1 MRTKYM
7 LDDRQLISERLGI
20 ALLVLSYVVICC
32 VSSLYVSS
40 VFYMFRLAYDPAR
53 VFSAGVAVAVF
64 APVALLFA
72 FARFSFGYFTGFYF
86 LSMIVGYIWL
96 SFFSSHSYDRQPAL
110 LSAAVSAVV
119 FLLPA
124 LFITSPIRQI
134 VAMSLRTFDRLLM
147 LIFLLCLVTAAVGA
161 SYNFHFADVEE
172 VSDLRTDAFP
182 AILKYLITIT
192 SSSMLPFLFASFLAR
207 RNLWGA
213 GTVLL
218 LLLFYYPIVLSKVAF
233 FAPAW
238 LVVMALSARVCG
250 AKITVILSLLIPAMI
265 GVILI
270 FLLNRQVLLYETAMF
285 YFRIVNFRMMAI
297 PSIAMDVYSDFFSK
311 HQLTYFCQM
320 WVLKPFIGCAYQDPL
335 SILMSKNYPFGGN
348 FNASLFATEGVASVG
363 FLLAPLSAFAAG
375 LVIALGNRLSAG
387 LPPSFILVSGAIV
400 AQVLLNIP
408 LSTVLLTHGAG
419 FLFLLW
425 YITPRGM
432 FEQEHEGK
440 QALQPS
446 PRRRSLG

>member
-1 MRTKYM
+1 MF
-7 LDDRQLISERLGI
+7 DSQLPSERLGM
-20 ALLVLSYVVICC
+20 ALLILSYVVICC
-32 VSSLYVSS
+32 LSSLYVAQI
-40 VFYMFRLAYDPAR
+40 FYMFRLGYDPAP
-53 VFSAGVAVAVF
+53 VFSAAVAVAVF

-96 SFFSSHSYDRQPAL
+96 SFFSTHNYDRRPAL
-110 LSAAVSAVV
+110 LSAAVSVV
-119 FLLPA
+119 CFLLPA
-124 LFITSPIRQI
+124 LLITSPIRQI
-134 VAMSLRTFDRLLM
+134 GAMSLRTFDRLLM
-147 LIFLLCLVTAAVGA
+147 LIFLLCLVTAAAGA
-161 SYNFHFADVEE
+161 SYNFQLADVEE

-207 RNLWGA
+207 RNLWLAGA
-213 GTVLL
+213 ALI
-218 LLLFYYPIVLSKVAF
+218 LLLFYYPIVVSKVAF

-238 LVVMALSARVCG
+238 LLVMALSARVFG
-250 AKITVILSLLIPAMI
+250 AKLTVILSLLIPATI

-270 FLLNRQVLLYETAMF
+270 FLLNKQILLYDTAMF

-311 HQLTYFCQM
+311 HELTHFCQI
-320 WVLKPFIGCAYQDPL
+320 WLLKPFIGCAYQDPL
-335 SILMSKNYPFGGN
+335 SVVMNRSYSFGGN
-348 FNASLFATEGVASVG
+348 FNASMFATEGVASAG
-363 FLLAPLSAFAAG
+363 FLFAPLSAFAGG

-408 LSTVLLTHGAG
+408 LSTVLLSHGAG

-425 YITPRGM
+425 YITPRGI
-432 FEQEHEGK
+432 FEQEREDERTLRP
-440 QALQPS
+440 A
-446 PRRRSLG
+446 RWRWSLG

>member
-1 MRTKYM
+1 M
-7 LDDRQLISERLGI
+7 

-32 VSSLYVSS
+32 LSSLYVSQI
-40 VFYMFRLAYDPAR
+40 FYMFRLGYDPAP

-96 SFFSSHSYDRQPAL
+96 SFFSTHNYDRRPAL
-110 LSAAVSAVV
+110 LSAAVSVV
-119 FLLPA
+119 CFLLPA
-124 LFITSPIRQI
+124 LLITAPIRQI
-134 VAMSLRTFDRLLM
+134 GAMSLRTFDRLLM
-147 LIFLLCLVTAAVGA
+147 LIFLLCLVTAAAGA

-207 RNLWGA
+207 RKRWLAGA
-213 GTVLL
+213 ALI
-218 LLLFYYPIVLSKVAF
+218 LLLFYYPIVVSKVAF

-238 LVVMALSARVCG
+238 LLVMALSARVFG
-250 AKITVILSLLIPAMI
+250 AKLTVILSLLIPATI

-270 FLLNRQVLLYETAMF
+270 FLLNKQILLYDTAMF

-311 HQLTYFCQM
+311 HELTYFCQI

-335 SILMSKNYPFGGN
+335 SVVMNNNYTFGGN
-348 FNASLFATEGVASVG
+348 FNASMFATEGVASVG
-363 FLLAPLSAFAAG
+363 FLFAPLSAFAGG
-375 LVIALGNRLSAG
+375 LIVALGNRLSAG

-432 FEQEHEGK
+432 FEQERAGK
-440 QALQPS
+440 QALQPA
-446 PRRRSLG
+446 PRRWSLG